1 MEKFQMRS
9 FLLGVCLTVLL
20 SSLAMTSFAAGQSKT
35 INVATG
41 VNLYMDDRQVIPTDA
56 NGNPVEVFIYNGTT
70 YIPVRAVSELF
81 DTPIQWD
88 GQTYGVYIG
97 KHSSTKPAAYLE
109 ELEPFTG
116 ETLKC
121 TSNEK
126 VVLDN
131 MGTRRSHVLGNDNWL
146 YYEFDNVYYLNGT
159 YSSMTGTLYQPKC
172 YNNQTSAIDQSFS
185 DISYG
190 SVLKVYG
197 DDRLLYEASMNG
209 GVSPIDFSIDLTG
222 VLKLQVV
229 MENVSDVW
237 YGHGRL
243 CEVALWT

>member
-1 MEKFQMRS
+1 MEKKKGIRIRS
-9 FLLGVCLTVLL
+9 FLLGVCVTALL
-20 SSLAMTSFAAGQSKT
+20 SALAMTAVAAGQSKT

-70 YIPVRAVSELF
+70 YVPVRAVSNLF

-116 ETLKC
+116 KELTT
-121 TSNEK
+121 TSSEEY
-126 VVLDN
+126 LIDN
-131 MGTRRSHVLGNDNWL
+131 MGTRRSHVLGG
-146 YYEFDNVYYLNGT
+146 EFDNVYYLNGNYT
-159 YSSMTGTLYQPKC
+159 SMTGTLYQPKK
-172 YNNQTSAIDQSFS
+172 YNND
-185 DISYG
+185 DDYMY
-190 SVLKVYG
+190 LEVYG
-197 DDRLLYEASMNG
+197 DDRLLYEASVTG
-209 GVSPIDFSIDLTG
+209 GVFPIDFNIDLTG
-222 VLKLQVV
+222 VLKLRVKWRDSHSEYAYISV
-229 MENVSDVW
+229 
-237 YGHGRL
+237 YGEL